1 MTAHLTGNSGRQL
14 RGVARHLEPDMTIPT
29 QTSLAGFIAST
40 PQLHFTSTG
49 DARFYARIG
58 VEHARK
64 EPDGTYTA
72 LDPTFH
78 DLVLYRASAERAY
91 PTFRKGDSFIAS
103 GYVHHYE
110 TKQNGYTVQREEFVA
125 RRIGHDTARTN
136 YDVQRRHAGPPE
148 PTTAAVPEPAVGI

>member
-1 MTAHLTGNSGRQL
+1 V
-14 RGVARHLEPDMTIPT
+14 VANPWHRTTRELDMTIPT
-29 QTSLAGFIAST
+29 QTSLVGFIASV
-40 PQLHFTSTG
+40 PQLHFTGTG
-49 DARFYARIG
+49 VARFYARVG

-91 PTFRKGDSFIAS
+91 ARFRKGDSFVAS
-103 GYVHHYE
+103 GYTHEYQVDQHGNSVE
-110 TKQNGYTVQREEFVA
+110 RAEFVA

-136 YDVQRRHAGPPE
+136 YDVHRRQNDPLEFAA
-148 PTTAAVPEPAVGI
+148 PTATPNAVGM